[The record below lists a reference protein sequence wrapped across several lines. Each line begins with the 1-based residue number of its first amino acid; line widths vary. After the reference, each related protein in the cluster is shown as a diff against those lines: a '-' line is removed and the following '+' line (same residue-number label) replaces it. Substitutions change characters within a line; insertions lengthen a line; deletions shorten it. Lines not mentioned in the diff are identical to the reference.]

1 MLLSAAGIF
10 QWERDGVA
18 DKELQSA
25 LSEMEEMERL
35 VEHASKSKAKH
46 AAAPEGWELVIDRQH
61 LKVWRRF
68 MEDYNL
74 FEYRVFGSF
83 KDITPMAFYNVQMD
97 LKFWCGWDPQTM
109 EINVVDTDPKSSSE
123 IIHWVYK
130 YPYPMLPRDYCYVRR
145 STVND
150 QKNRIV
156 IRAKAVPHHKC
167 PEVNNI
173 VRVHQYQSQ
182 LVIEP
187 VSSFSEVIH
196 QYQSQL
202 VIEPVSSFGEVIHQY
217 QSQLVIEPVSSF
229 SEVIHQYQSQLV
241 IEPVSSFSE
250 VIHRYQSQLVIEPVS
265 SFSEVIH
272 QYQSQLVIE
281 PVSSFSEVIHQ
292 YQSQLVIEPVSSFS
306 EVIHQYQSQLVIEP
320 VSSFS
325 EVIHQYQS
333 QLVIEP
339 VSSFSEVIHQYQ
351 SQLVIEP
358 VSSFS
363 ENGFSFYMT
372 YFDNPQTQLPSMCYN
387 WLASTGV
394 PDFVDRL
401 HKASKVMQERTN
413 RGYRPNILVSSHS
426 SEQKESSRLQDNMQQ
441 KQPQSYC

>member
-1 MLLSAAGIF
+1 MASEGVCSALRLAWTRYLIYTHRFSSQNTPVVARKRFASLAFGASGTQKAKQLAENLSNKVQEACSLFTSRCNVIAGQRVWRAFQIAAWYQQLYGEKLLLQTLRANLLRHCKNRNLYMLLSAAGIF

-187 VSSFSEVIH
+187 VSSFSE
-196 QYQSQL
+196 
-202 VIEPVSSFGEVIHQY
+202 
-217 QSQLVIEPVSSF
+217 
-229 SEVIHQYQSQLV
+229 
-241 IEPVSSFSE
+241 
-250 VIHRYQSQLVIEPVS
+250 
-265 SFSEVIH
+265 
-272 QYQSQLVIE
+272 
-281 PVSSFSEVIHQ
+281 
-292 YQSQLVIEPVSSFS
+292 
-306 EVIHQYQSQLVIEP
+306 
-320 VSSFS
+320 
-325 EVIHQYQS
+325 
-333 QLVIEP
+333 
-339 VSSFSEVIHQYQ
+339 
-351 SQLVIEP
+351 
-358 VSSFS
+358 
-363 ENGFSFYMT
+363 NGFSFYMT

-426 SEQKESSRLQDNMQQ
+426 SEQK
-441 KQPQSYC
+441 